1 MTKILDITF
10 WVGFLSV
17 LVHFNVWL
25 LIKDS
30 GDIEFINKTRDL
42 LFLSGG
48 LAMLAYFFMPSNVV
62 NDNGDNNG

>member
-25 LIKDS
+25 LIRDS
-30 GDIEFINKTRDL
+30 GDVEFIKKTTDL

-48 LAMLAYFFMPSNVV
+48 LAMLAYFFMPSNITS
-62 NDNGDNNG
+62 DNGDNNG

>member
-17 LVHFNVWL
+17 LIHFNVWL
-25 LIKDS
+25 LIRDS
-30 GDIEFINKTRDL
+30 GDVEFINKTRDL

-48 LAMLAYFFMPSNVV
+48 LAMLAYFSMPSNVV
-62 NDNGDNNG
+62 NDNGDNNE